1 MGLYMYNMLHFHT
14 NTIKIYSSFNEYLF
28 FEESTAENTPVLD
41 YINNTMNDI
50 CDTFSEEISFLYTVA
65 ENIPGLNERLL
76 KVQKEKLCNLNDFC
90 DNYIDTATSLGYY
103 NFVYFFINEIKT
115 KIDYAKILSEKMKDK
130 LWGNDT
136 EKRMIILFNNLHYD
150 IDYMFN
156 HVILYYVQDELNITS
171 EKFFE
176 NINSK
181 NDFYII
187 IYSIYFVCII
197 LFYLFYWNR
206 SINEAQ
212 DQIYKA
218 KLALNIIPVE
228 ILESQTNIKDLL
240 GMSDI
245 NE

>member
-1 MGLYMYNMLHFHT
+1 
-14 NTIKIYSSFNEYLF
+14 
-28 FEESTAENTPVLD
+28 
-41 YINNTMNDI
+41 
-50 CDTFSEEISFLYTVA
+50 
-65 ENIPGLNERLL
+65 
-76 KVQKEKLCNLNDFC
+76 
-90 DNYIDTATSLGYY
+90 
-103 NFVYFFINEIKT
+103 
-115 KIDYAKILSEKMKDK
+115 
-130 LWGNDT
+130 
-136 EKRMIILFNNLHYD
+136 
-150 IDYMFN
+150 MFN
-156 HVILYYVQDELNITS
+156 HVILYYVQDELNLTA

-197 LFYLFYWNR
+197 LIYLFYWNR

-228 ILESQTNIKDLL
+228 ILQSQTNIKDLL
-240 GMSDI
+240 GISDI